1 MTPSSPTRRSS
12 DLEHVAV
19 ADDPEQHER
28 QDREDERELNGGRT
42 ALVPLLASPNPS
54 LGRNHH
60 VVHPGTVKGT
70 DPADPRRS
78 RLSGNDRSVPGSPKP
93 DRSNRTRPPG
103 PDHQGG
109 VRASA
114 ARSQTQRAPRRSHP

>member
-70 DPADPRRS
+70 DPADPSRS
-78 RLSGNDRSVPGSPKP
+78 TLSGNDRYVPGLPKTYRRHRHRPTDP
-93 DRSNRTRPPG
+93 DPQREQRAAADRE
-103 PDHQGG
+103 QGG
-109 VRASA
+109 
-114 ARSQTQRAPRRSHP
+114 